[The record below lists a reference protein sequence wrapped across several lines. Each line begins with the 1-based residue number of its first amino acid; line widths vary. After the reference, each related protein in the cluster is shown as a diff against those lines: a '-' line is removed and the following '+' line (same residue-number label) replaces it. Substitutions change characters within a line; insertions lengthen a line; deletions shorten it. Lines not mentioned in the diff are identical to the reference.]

1 MAENTVNFTDATF
14 EDETGQGLV
23 LVDFWAEWCGPCRMV
38 SPVIEELAG
47 DFDGRIKVGKLDV
60 DENQQTAMKFRV
72 MSIPTVILF
81 KDGDPVEVMIGAQ
94 PKSAYLAKLEKH
106 VGAAVN

>member
-1 MAENTVNFTDATF
+1 MAENTVTFTDATF

-106 VGAAVN
+106 VGATVN